1 MAHEERRGP
10 RARRR
15 GHPRPLRRRRPALRR
30 PRRETRR
37 APLHPGDARR
47 RRGVLLQLSR
57 HAQVHRRPR
66 DALRQGGRHRFPPAT
81 RRRDRR
87 RVRAPRSRS
96 ESRGRFGH
104 DGGGHLP
111 AQGRRERAG
120 FRRGR
125 RHSQV
130 RVGRR
135 LEGGHVPR
143 RRAVLARRPVQGSQ
157 ARVRQRGGA
166 HSKTVQ
172 PAGGQRLVRGSRR
185 GARRVHPRWKGEH
198 AGRRLARVPGVV
210 RGEQRSRREQAGRE
224 ERGIREQEP
233 TPGRRGRGR
242 TAGG

>member
-1 MAHEERRGP
+1 MSFDARDPTQTATRATVRQAGEIEALGEGVARCVSAARPGSIRPRPLDLRERRAIGPRGSSPTLTPVLPKPSRINAQVRRRAMAHEERRGP

-30 PRRETRR
+30 PRRETCR

-66 DALRQGGRHRFPPAT
+66 DALRQGGRHRLPPAT

-96 ESRGRFGH
+96 ESRGRIGH

-125 RHSQV
+125 RHRQV

-143 RRAVLARRPVQGSQ
+143 RRAVLARRPVQGS
-157 ARVRQRGGA
+157 
-166 HSKTVQ
+166 
-172 PAGGQRLVRGSRR
+172 
-185 GARRVHPRWKGEH
+185 
-198 AGRRLARVPGVV
+198 
-210 RGEQRSRREQAGRE
+210 
-224 ERGIREQEP
+224 
-233 TPGRRGRGR
+233 
-242 TAGG
+242 